1 MRETVMRDAMLV
13 HFGGWK
19 WPLVAGLILGV
30 LIALASAYFIPI
42 LSGQG
47 SDAVAQL
54 LAIAFVS
61 GTVAAIAARLLLA
74 LACRIRSSC

>member
-1 MRETVMRDAMLV
+1 MLV

-30 LIALASAYFIPI
+30 LVAFASAYFIPI
-42 LSGQG
+42 IPGQG
-47 SDAVAQL
+47 SEAVAQL

-74 LACRIRSSC
+74 VICRMRSAC

>member
-1 MRETVMRDAMLV
+1 MIV

-30 LIALASAYFIPI
+30 LVALAAAYFIPI
-42 LSGQG
+42 IPGHG

-74 LACRIRSSC
+74 LACRLRSKC

>member
-1 MRETVMRDAMLV
+1 MLV

-30 LIALASAYFIPI
+30 LTALAAAYLTPI
-42 LSGQG
+42 VPGHG

-54 LAIAFVS
+54 VAIAFVS

-74 LACRIRSSC
+74 LVCRIRSAC

>member
-1 MRETVMRDAMLV
+1 MLV

-30 LIALASAYFIPI
+30 LVALASAYFIPI
-42 LSGQG
+42 VPGQG

-54 LAIAFVS
+54 VAIAFVS

-74 LACRIRSSC
+74 AACRLRSGC